1 MELLGERPTWSMSGS
16 EMLSTLDQLD
26 AELARLETYR
36 LHLIASLDT
45 IGHAQE
51 TGAHDTA
58 QLIEFRYRLDRA
70 RARRDVRLATALAKY
85 DAVAAALPAPDH
97 AVDADPQPETVASDA
112 AGTFLRPAQAEV
124 IVSAL
129 EQVPLAV
136 PVEDLAVAERELVG
150 LAQHLSPAE
159 LRRAGQRVRDV
170 LDTDG
175 PKPEE
180 HKAYARENLTLTTAA
195 RGVKF
200 RGYLANENAELL
212 RAVIHA
218 NARPHK
224 TIDGELDPRS
234 REKRQAD
241 ALTTALTIAATTWD
255 TTQSPHPTTGPSRT
269 GASTGVSSDGSA
281 GAVLEDA
288 LAAGPVPSQEF
299 ATGVVTDR
307 GKFGP
312 VPGFGAKANITVT
325 IDLQDLKAAA
335 ADAIGD
341 TVYGDG
347 LSAATIR
354 RLACDA
360 RIIPLVLGSNSEP
373 LDVGRSERLVTR
385 PMRHALNARDR
396 GCVVCGAPPIMCDAH
411 HLISWLAGGETKV
424 SNLALLCRRHHVDLH
439 AGDWTITITNGT
451 VHVARPTW
459 ADPPRQPYRR
469 PTAQGPTT
477 DSAPNTTT
485 AAPGAGTE
493 IIASRDESSSPR
505 SPDLEALTS
514 PTARA
519 NPKSAARGR
528 PSTASTRASTLERL
542 IAPQA
547 NPRGTADNPTGTAD
561 NPTGTADNPAGTAD
575 TTSLRDAACL
585 AIWGELPP
593 PSRSESTHAAPD
605 DPQALDPWACTV
617 GDANTRTVDIALD
630 GEGTATVGD
639 ARHDCHALDT
649 WGDRAEPTPPA
660 RRAGTDA
667 ATDRQASQAP
677 YPET

>member
-36 LHLIASLDT
+36 LHLIAGLDT
-45 IGHAQE
+45 IGHAKE
-51 TGAHDTA
+51 IGAHDTA
-58 QLIEFRYRLDRA
+58 QLIEFRYRLDRP

-112 AGTFLRPAQAEV
+112 ASTFLRPAQAEV

-150 LAQHLSPAE
+150 LARHLSPAE

-175 PKPEE
+175 PEPEE
-180 HKAYARENLTLTTAA
+180 HKAYARENLTLTTAD

-255 TTQSPHPTTGPSRT
+255 TTPSPHATTGPSRT

-288 LAAGPVPSQEF
+288 LAAAPSQEL
-299 ATGVVTDR
+299 ATGVVTDG

-312 VPGFGAKANITVT
+312 VAGFGAKANITVT
-325 IDLQDLKAAA
+325 IDLQDLRAAA

-373 LDVGRSERLVTR
+373 LDVGRSERLVTKALR
-385 PMRHALNARDR
+385 RALNARDK
-396 GCVVCGAPPIMCDAH
+396 GCVVCGAPPIRCDAH
-411 HLISWLAGGETKV
+411 HLLSWLDGGKTKV
-424 SNLALLCRRHHVDLH
+424 SN
-439 AGDWTITITNGT
+439 
-451 VHVARPTW
+451 
-459 ADPPRQPYRR
+459 
-469 PTAQGPTT
+469 
-477 DSAPNTTT
+477 
-485 AAPGAGTE
+485 
-493 IIASRDESSSPR
+493 
-505 SPDLEALTS
+505 
-514 PTARA
+514 
-519 NPKSAARGR
+519 
-528 PSTASTRASTLERL
+528 
-542 IAPQA
+542 
-547 NPRGTADNPTGTAD
+547 
-561 NPTGTADNPAGTAD
+561 
-575 TTSLRDAACL
+575 
-585 AIWGELPP
+585 PP
-593 PSRSESTHAAPD
+593 P
-605 DPQALDPWACTV
+605 C
-617 GDANTRTVDIALD
+617 
-630 GEGTATVGD
+630 
-639 ARHDCHALDT
+639 
-649 WGDRAEPTPPA
+649 
-660 RRAGTDA
+660 
-667 ATDRQASQAP
+667 
-677 YPET
+677 

>member
-16 EMLSTLDQLD
+16 EMLSTLDQLA

-51 TGAHDTA
+51 IGAHDTA

-85 DAVAAALPAPDH
+85 NAVAAALPAPDH
-97 AVDADPQPETVASDA
+97 AVDPDPQPETVASDA

-175 PKPEE
+175 PEPEE
-180 HKAYARENLTLTTAA
+180 HKAYARENLTLTTAD

-255 TTQSPHPTTGPSRT
+255 TTQSPHPSGRLTPGHSRPGLRT
-269 GASTGVSSDGSA
+269 GGTDAATSANASRALPTPGTSAPETRSDARSDGSTIGGTATVDAPSVGTPSAELATAGPVTDEVAPDPLLGDGSAA
-281 GAVLEDA
+281 GAVLRDALSGDGSAAGAVLRDALSGDGSAAGAVEDA

-373 LDVGRSERLVTR
+373 LDVGRSERLVTKALR
-385 PMRHALNARDR
+385 RALNAREK
-396 GCVVCGAPPIMCDAH
+396 GCVVCGAPPIRCDAH
-411 HLISWLAGGETKV
+411 HLLSWLDGGKTKV
-424 SNLALLCRRHHVDLH
+424 SN
-439 AGDWTITITNGT
+439 
-451 VHVARPTW
+451 
-459 ADPPRQPYRR
+459 
-469 PTAQGPTT
+469 
-477 DSAPNTTT
+477 
-485 AAPGAGTE
+485 
-493 IIASRDESSSPR
+493 
-505 SPDLEALTS
+505 
-514 PTARA
+514 
-519 NPKSAARGR
+519 
-528 PSTASTRASTLERL
+528 
-542 IAPQA
+542 
-547 NPRGTADNPTGTAD
+547 
-561 NPTGTADNPAGTAD
+561 
-575 TTSLRDAACL
+575 
-585 AIWGELPP
+585 PP
-593 PSRSESTHAAPD
+593 P
-605 DPQALDPWACTV
+605 C
-617 GDANTRTVDIALD
+617 
-630 GEGTATVGD
+630 
-639 ARHDCHALDT
+639 
-649 WGDRAEPTPPA
+649 
-660 RRAGTDA
+660 
-667 ATDRQASQAP
+667 
-677 YPET
+677 